1 MLLRNTDIKIDKL
14 TQRPYLLYDA
24 LGIRNIKICQ
34 QIIIGISF
42 IVFINVIVWKYSQ
55 VRQIICQSKALL
67 K

>member
-1 MLLRNTDIKIDKL
+1 MLLRNTEIKIDKL

-42 IVFINVIVWKYSQ
+42 IVFINVIV
-55 VRQIICQSKALL
+55 
-67 K
+67 